1 MSVLA
6 NLRIGTKVALALVL
20 PILGLLVFSGNAVL
34 EKRRVAQEM
43 DMLDDLAHLAPT
55 VSALVHELQ
64 KERGAS
70 AGFTGSKGEKF
81 RDILTNQRKLT
92 DGKLATYNEAISKFD
107 AQAFGAAFGSKRD
120 AAKEALAQL
129 SGKRGEISDLKLTV
143 PQVAGYYTPTIA
155 KLLAMVE
162 EMAVISTNA
171 QMTKAITAY
180 TSYLQGKERAGIERA
195 MGSGGF
201 GAGKF
206 EPQVYRTY
214 TQLIAMQNIYLSVFN
229 IYATEEQRKFHV
241 DTLKGKEVDEVERM
255 RKIALDSPFT
265 GTTEGVE
272 GPYWFKTIT
281 VKIDLLKKVEDKIA
295 DDLQSLVSDIHA
307 SAYGTYNTY
316 LAVTVVLLAVTF
328 LLVIVIVRGIT
339 RPISGM
345 TAAMTHLASGNVSI
359 EIEGGDRGDE
369 IGEMARAVQVFKT
382 NRLEMDRMQREQA
395 EAEQRAAAERKK
407 HLMELADDLDRRVHT
422 HVGELLGCADTI
434 RTTAQAMGG
443 RIDTSTSRSMTV
455 AEAANRTAANVDTV
469 AAAASELS
477 NSITEIS
484 RQVTQ
489 STRIS
494 SEAVEEAE
502 RTNAKVLGLAQA
514 AQKIGE
520 VVALI
525 TDIADQTNLLALNA
539 TIEAARAGEAGKGFA
554 VVASEVKNLANQT
567 AKATEDISA
576 QIGGIQVATGEA
588 VDAIRTITGTIN
600 KVSEIAAAI
609 AAAVE
614 QQGAA
619 TQEIARNV
627 KDVTADASMV
637 QESIV
642 DVTRTSASSYGSAI
656 EVLWAADDLGPAAN
670 ALKAEVEDF
679 LGSVRKGGA

>member
-20 PILGLLVFSGNAVL
+20 PILGMLIFSGNTVL
-34 EKRRVAQEM
+34 EKRRVAAEM
-43 DMLDDLAHLAPT
+43 SMLDELAHLAPT
-55 VSALVHELQ
+55 ISALVHELQ
-64 KERGAS
+64 KERGSS

-81 RDILTNQRKLT
+81 GDIMTGQRKLT
-92 DGKLATYNEAISKFD
+92 DGKLAAYNDAIARFD
-107 AQAFGAAFGSKRD
+107 VQAFGAVFGSKRD

-129 SGKRGEISDLKLTV
+129 AGKRTDISALKLTV

-206 EPQVYRTY
+206 EPQVHRTY

-241 DTLKGKEVDEVERM
+241 ETLKGKEVDEVERM

-265 GTTEGVE
+265 GSTEGVE

-281 VKIDLLKKVEDKIA
+281 VKIDLLKKVEDRIA
-295 DDLQSLVSDIHA
+295 DDLQTLVSDIHDTA
-307 SAYGTYNTY
+307 NATYTTY
-316 LAVTVVLLAVTF
+316 LAVTVVLLAVTL

-339 RPISGM
+339 RPIAGM

-395 EAEQRAAAERKK
+395 ETEKRAADERKK
-407 HLMELADDLDRRVHT
+407 HLMELADDLDRRVNT
-422 HVGELLGCADTI
+422 HVRELLGSAEDI

-443 RIDTSTSRSMTV
+443 RIDSSTSRSMTV

-502 RTNAKVLGLAQA
+502 RTNAKVLGLAEA

-567 AKATEDISA
+567 AKATEDIGS
-576 QIGGIQVATGEA
+576 QIGAIQVATGEA
-588 VDAIRTITGTIN
+588 VDAIRGITGTIG

-627 KDVTADASMV
+627 KDVTTDAAMV

-656 EVLWAADDLGPAAN
+656 EVLWAADDLGPPAN

-679 LGSVRKGGA
+679 LSSVRKGGA

>member
-20 PILGLLVFSGNAVL
+20 PILGLLVFAGNAVL

-55 VSALVHELQ
+55 ISALVHELQ

-70 AGFTGSKGEKF
+70 AGFTGSKGAKF
-81 RDILTNQRKLT
+81 GDILTNQRKLT
-92 DGKLATYNEAISKFD
+92 DGKLTAYNDAIAKFD
-107 AQAFGAAFGSKRD
+107 IQAFGAAFGSKRD

-129 SGKRGEISDLKLTV
+129 SGKRAEISDLKLTV
-143 PQVAGYYTPTIA
+143 PQVAGYYTPTIG
-155 KLLAMVE
+155 KLLSMVE

-272 GPYWFKTIT
+272 GPYWFNTIT

-295 DDLQSLVSDIHA
+295 DDLQTLVSAIHT

-316 LAVTVVLLAVTF
+316 LAVTVVLLVVTF
-328 LLVIVIVRGIT
+328 LLVTIIVRGIT
-339 RPISGM
+339 RPIAGM
-345 TAAMTHLASGNVSI
+345 TAAMTHLAGGNVAI
-359 EIEGGDRGDE
+359 EIEGADRGDE

-395 EAEQRAAAERKK
+395 EAEQRAAAERKR
-407 HLMELADDLDRRVHT
+407 HLMELADDLDRRVNT
-422 HVGELLGCADTI
+422 HVGELLGCADSI

-567 AKATEDISA
+567 AKATEDIGA

-588 VDAIRTITGTIN
+588 VEAIRAITGTIN